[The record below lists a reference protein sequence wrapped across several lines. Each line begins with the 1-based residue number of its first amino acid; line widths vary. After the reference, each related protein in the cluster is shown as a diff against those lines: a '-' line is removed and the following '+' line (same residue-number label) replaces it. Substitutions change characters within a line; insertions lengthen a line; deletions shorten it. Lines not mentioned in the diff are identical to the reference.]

1 MRSPLHPLQGLL
13 EALPPARRD
22 AVADG
27 LATRAQASGL
37 VYLGA
42 SGRRPIPVAFPPVIE
57 PRDRT
62 RRRSAIAQGITR
74 ALASAATRILDGALG
89 APLADD
95 LLGELAPIER
105 EIVAARY
112 RQVERLATVR
122 ADLFV
127 DPSGVDRLLEIN
139 ATIPAMQGYSDIA
152 AQAFVHAV
160 LDAFGRDEGLATEI
174 LAANGSNAAD
184 LLASIVA
191 CHRAEGGT
199 REHPSIALV
208 HRRDDSQLGELEFLA
223 SRFRDLGHDARTVIA
238 DDVALTPA
246 GRACIGEFSPDVL
259 YRHVFATRVDPA
271 TPIAS
276 ILRKPDGHSLFNPV
290 DPHLEQKGMLA
301 ELSAASVDGDRRETL
316 DVSADDAALVR
327 AHVPWTRRLRG
338 GPSTD
343 AAGRPI
349 ADLVA
354 HVRDRQASWVIK
366 RSWDF
371 GGKGVFLGAEYGDE
385 GSRTRAG
392 ARFGAELSWS
402 GLVDACASE
411 AGWVVQERVPL
422 VTRPLWIAS
431 TEGAREVPAFVDVSA
446 YTNLGVSGAS
456 PSGGVCRASSS
467 AIVNIQSGGGVV
479 PLLSAEAA
487 DRLFA
492 AITG

>member
-1 MRSPLHPLQGLL
+1 MRTPPHPLQGLL
-13 EALPPARRD
+13 EALPPAKRD

-27 LATRAQASGL
+27 LATRARTSGL
-37 VYLGA
+37 VYLGTD
-42 SGRRPIPVAFPPVIE
+42 GRRPIPVAFPPVIE
-57 PRDRT
+57 PRGAT
-62 RRRSAIAQGITR
+62 RRRSAIAHGVTR
-74 ALASAATRILDGALG
+74 ALAAAATRILDGALG
-89 APLADD
+89 TPLADA

-112 RQVERLATVR
+112 RKVERLATVR

-127 DPSGVDRLLEIN
+127 DPAGVDRLLEIN
-139 ATIPAMQGYSDIA
+139 ATIPSMQGYSDIA

-160 LDAFGRDEGLATEI
+160 LDAFGRDPDGAAEI

-184 LLASIVA
+184 LLDSLVA
-191 CHRAEGGT
+191 CHREEGGT
-199 REHPSIALV
+199 RDRPSIALV

-238 DDVALTPA
+238 DDVALSPG
-246 GRACIGEFSPDVL
+246 GRACIGDFSPDVL

-271 TPIAS
+271 TPIAT
-276 ILRKPDGHSLFNPV
+276 ILLKPEGHFLFNPV

-301 ELSAASVDGDRRETL
+301 ELSAASVDEGRRDAL
-316 DVSADDAALVR
+316 GVSADDAALVR

-354 HVRDRQASWVIK
+354 HVRDRQAAWVIK

-385 GSRTRAG
+385 GSRARAV
-392 ARFGAELSWS
+392 APFGAELSWT
-402 GLVDACASE
+402 GHVEACASE
-411 AGWVVQERVPL
+411 ARWVVQERVPL
-422 VTRPLWIAS
+422 VARPLWIAS
-431 TEGAREVPAFVDVSA
+431 ADGAREIPAFVDVSA
-446 YTNLGVSGAS
+446 YTNLGVSGAT
-456 PSGGVCRASSS
+456 PGGGVCRASSS

-492 AITG
+492 VIAG